1 MKKAV
6 VALLIVAAILGF
18 VGVAFANPP
27 TPAAKAAVSDAT
39 VETRKNSQP
48 ELPDS
53 LGGNGQPGAAIQP
66 IPMAEE
72 LPAAVNDETQAG
84 PHEAGNA
91 PVSPRPVVFLYT
103 ISHCAPCEQAKRA
116 ISRGEL
122 DGLQIIEKKPP
133 EWVTLCPAWHWE
145 AAPGEWKQAI
155 GWRGPEWLLG
165 LVQPPASA
173 TAIPANVSAPKSAAD
188 QLWKFLP
195 AGTRITI
202 EPPQPVKATLE
213 DGTVVSYPRIVG
225 VLGQQ
230 NGNPGLKLDPPLPQV
245 SARKFFLRFGAQILG
260 AEYES
265 APGVVTIETSR
276 GKYSLKL
283 EEVK

>member
-6 VALLIVAAILGF
+6 VALLIVAAVLGF
-18 VGVAFANPP
+18 VGVAFAEPP

-53 LGGNGQPGAAIQP
+53 LGGSGHPGAAIEP
-66 IPMAEE
+66 IPMTEE

-91 PVSPRPVVFLYT
+91 PVSPRPVVYLYT
-103 ISHCAPCEQAKRA
+103 IPHCAPCEQAKRA

-122 DGLQIIEKKPP
+122 DGLQIIEKQPP
-133 EWVTLCPAWHWE
+133 EWVTLCPTWHWE
-145 AAPGEWKQAI
+145 SSPGEWMQAI

-165 LVQPPASA
+165 LVRPPTSA
-173 TAIPANVSAPKSAAD
+173 AATPANVSAPKSAAD

-195 AGTRITI
+195 EGTRITI
-202 EPPQPVKATLE
+202 EPPSPIKSVLE
-213 DGTVVSYPRIVG
+213 DGTIVSYSQISG
-225 VLGQQ
+225 VLSRVS
-230 NGNPGLKLDPPLPQV
+230 GNPGLKLDPPLPTV

-276 GKYSLKL
+276 GKYLLKL
-283 EEVK
+283 EEAK